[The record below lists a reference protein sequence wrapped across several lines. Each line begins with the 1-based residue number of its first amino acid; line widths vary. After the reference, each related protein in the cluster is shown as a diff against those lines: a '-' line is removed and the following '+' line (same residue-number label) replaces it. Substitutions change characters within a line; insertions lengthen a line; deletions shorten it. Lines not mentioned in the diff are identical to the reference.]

1 MKPHALA
8 VSMYRAGSSPLSNLP
23 PSRGKALI
31 RSSPRRVGHRR
42 GEADQQPIVDGEHEG
57 HEDWPK
63 KQISNLH
70 FLFLGPFVLFV
81 CFVVNMPTAA
91 SAAAPEQQKSK
102 APAAASG
109 ELTIYSAW
117 DERDI
122 SALIA
127 GFNKIYPNVKASA
140 VRSEGGRGAL
150 LERFLTEIDS
160 GKTLADVYSTGIPD
174 MSAILQR
181 GEIVSYRSPSES
193 NIDPRF
199 VFKDGLLHSGAN
211 LVFMTAYNRTLIQEK
226 EVPRTWEDLLNP
238 KWKGK
243 IAIDQEPN
251 DIVAGFLILMGKE
264 KGESYLRQLSKNI
277 IIRRGRSLLVEL
289 LVAGE
294 FPMTIDVYAHRV
306 AGAIKDGAPLAAA
319 PMPAYFSAPNVDA
332 ILKKAPHPDNAKL
345 WIDWFQSPAGQE
357 VVAKR
362 NRGPVGKTE
371 GTPDPTAAL
380 LKGREQVVLIPA
392 KMPMSY
398 NEIARLARDIFLST
412 KP

>member
-1 MKPHALA
+1 MTSDGRRQTIR
-8 VSMYRAGSSPLSNLP
+8 VV
-23 PSRGKALI
+23 LI
-31 RSSPRRVGHRR
+31 RMRSVGIALVS
-42 GEADQQPIVDGEHEG
+42 GILT
-57 HEDWPK
+57 
-63 KQISNLH
+63 I
-70 FLFLGPFVLFV
+70 VLFGH
-81 CFVVNMPTAA
+81 P
-91 SAAAPEQQKSK
+91 APVL
-102 APAAASG
+102 PATTEPAKPPVAASG
-109 ELTIYSAW
+109 ELSIYTAW

-122 SALIA
+122 NALIQ
-127 GFNKIYPNVKASA
+127 GFNKVYPKVKVSG

-150 LERFLTEIDS
+150 LERLLTEIDA
-160 GKTLADVYSTGIPD
+160 GKPMADIYSTGIPD
-174 MSAILQR
+174 MSAMLQR
-181 GEIVSYRSPSES
+181 GELLSYHSPSES

-199 VFKDGLLHSGAN
+199 VFKDGLLHPSAN
-211 LVFMTAYNRTLIQEK
+211 LVFMTVYNRTIIPEK
-226 EVPRTWEDLLNP
+226 EAPRTWEDLLNP

-264 KGESYLRQLSKNI
+264 KGESYLRQLSKNV

-289 LVAGE
+289 LTAGE
-294 FPMTIDVYAHRV
+294 FPVSIDVYAHRV

-319 PMPAYFSAPNVDA
+319 PMPAYFSSPNVDA
-332 ILKKAPHPDNAKL
+332 ILKRAPHVENAKL
-345 WIDWFQSPAGQE
+345 WIDWLQSPAGQE

-380 LKGREQVVLIPA
+380 VKGREQVVMIPA
-392 KMPMSY
+392 KLPMGY

>member
-1 MKPHALA
+1 MNFLVVLKRRLHRSVLGGLTIVGAL
-8 VSMYRAGSSPLSNLP
+8 GC
-23 PSRGKALI
+23 
-31 RSSPRRVGHRR
+31 
-42 GEADQQPIVDGEHEG
+42 Q
-57 HEDWPK
+57 
-63 KQISNLH
+63 
-70 FLFLGPFVLFV
+70 
-81 CFVVNMPTAA
+81 TAA
-91 SAAAPEQQKSK
+91 IAATPETSKSK
-102 APAAASG
+102 APAAVSG
-109 ELTIYSAW
+109 ELAVYTAW

-122 SALIA
+122 NALIA
-127 GFNKIYPNVKASA
+127 GFNKIYPNVKVSG

-150 LERFLTEIDS
+150 LERLLTEIDS
-160 GKTLADVYSTGIPD
+160 GRPLADVYSTGIPD

-181 GEIVSYRSPSES
+181 GELVSYRSANES

-199 VFKDGLLHSGAN
+199 VFKDGLLHPTAN
-211 LVFMTAYNRTLIQEK
+211 LVFMTAYNRTLVSEK
-226 EVPRTWEDLLNP
+226 EAPQTWEDLLNP

-264 KGESYLRQLSKNI
+264 KGEQYLRQLSKNI

-294 FPMTIDVYAHRV
+294 FPISIDVYAHRV

-319 PMPAYFSAPNVDA
+319 PMPVYFSSPNVDA
-332 ILKKAPHPDNAKL
+332 ILKKAPHPENAKL
-345 WIDWFQSPAGQE
+345 WVDWLQSPAGQE

-380 LKGREQVVLIPA
+380 IKGREQVVMVPA
-392 KMPMSY
+392 KLPMSY

-412 KP
+412 RP